1 MNHIS
6 ELQDSLFFRLSTIFT
21 TVLSFLKSKAHF
33 IVYLPFGQSWVRKHF
48 WNSAIINIWGVRFL
62 LTGSKRKVVVIKI
75 ADSYYILHVTLTLRR
90 SSTDALTWTK
100 ITGNIN
106 SSSSVI
112 MFYTVDYRKY
122 EFLNDQTVYCRGFDR
137 VSIPTHC
144 QIGKCRKFTKQPTF
158 IQILRLN
165 ACTAFWLS
173 SELYDLHEVQNWYH
187 LTQLAFHEIVRD

>member
-1 MNHIS
+1 MVKVGSENIS
-6 ELQDSLFFRLSTIFT
+6 ETRTLIR
-21 TVLSFLKSKAHF
+21 
-33 IVYLPFGQSWVRKHF
+33 
-48 WNSAIINIWGVRFL
+48 GVRFL
-62 LTGSKRKVVVIKI
+62 LTGSKHKVVVTKI
-75 ADSYYILHVTLTLRR
+75 ADSYYLLHVTLPIRR

-158 IQILRLN
+158 N
-165 ACTAFWLS
+165 
-173 SELYDLHEVQNWYH
+173 
-187 LTQLAFHEIVRD
+187 IVRQIFPNSSQLNCANIATILCFRRCKEIGEKLIFFWWNALLTEIFNGKIFQG